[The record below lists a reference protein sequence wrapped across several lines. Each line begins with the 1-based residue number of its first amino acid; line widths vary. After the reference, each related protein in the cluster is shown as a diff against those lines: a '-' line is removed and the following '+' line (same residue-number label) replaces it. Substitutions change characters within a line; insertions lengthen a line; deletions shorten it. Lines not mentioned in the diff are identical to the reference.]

1 MRHVV
6 SDNWRKI
13 DGYLYDYQINDLGQM
28 RKVNPNGSIVELKP
42 HKNKENG
49 VYSISLR
56 VAKNKRKHVAVKYLM
71 DEVFFNGYAKKHGL
85 SITHKNGFQ
94 TDCSMYN
101 LQFVTPSQLGKKY
114 KNAEKRVAKV
124 DKRGRIIEFYAS
136 CKEAAEKNFISKTAV
151 YNRVNNKVKHPYR
164 LDGFTYKFVEDLK

>member
-1 MRHVV
+1 MRQIT

-13 DGYLYDYQINDLGQM
+13 EGYLYDYQINDLGQM
-28 RKVNPNGSIVELKP
+28 RKVNPDGSIVELRP
-42 HKNKENG
+42 HKNKSNG

-71 DEVFFNGYAKKHGL
+71 DEAFFDGYAKKHGL
-85 SITHKNGFQ
+85 AITHKNGFQ
-94 TDCSMYN
+94 TDCSVYN
-101 LQFVTPSQLGKKY
+101 LQFVTPSQLGKQY

-136 CKEAAEKNFISKTAV
+136 CEEAARKNFISKTAV
-151 YNRVNNKVKHPYR
+151 YHRVNNLLKNPWK
-164 LDGFTYKFVEDLK
+164 LDGYNYQFVEDLK

>member
-1 MRHVV
+1 MKQIV
-6 SDNWRKI
+6 SKNWRKI
-13 DGYLYDYQINDLGQM
+13 EGYLYDYQINDLGQM
-28 RKVNPNGSIVELKP
+28 RKVNPDGSIVELKP

-71 DEVFFNGYAKKHGL
+71 DEVFFDGYAKKHGL

-94 TDCSMYN
+94 TDCSVYN
-101 LQFVTPSQLGKKY
+101 LLFVTPSQLGKRY

-124 DKRGRIIEFYAS
+124 DKHGCIIEFYAS
-136 CKEAAEKNFISKTAV
+136 CEEAARKNFISKTAV
-151 YNRVNNKVKHPYR
+151 YHRVNNLLKNPWK
-164 LDGFTYKFVEDLK
+164 LDGYNYQFVEDLR